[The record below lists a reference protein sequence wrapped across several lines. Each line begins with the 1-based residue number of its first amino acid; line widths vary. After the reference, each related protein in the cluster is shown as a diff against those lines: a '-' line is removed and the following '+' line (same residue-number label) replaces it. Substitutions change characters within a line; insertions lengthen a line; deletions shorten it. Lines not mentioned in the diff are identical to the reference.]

1 MWETIKA
8 DIKNWWDSNKKK
20 VFVSI
25 NLGFL
30 LMGVFMIVAGINNP
44 ASGSIQNH
52 SWISIGAVFVAIWF
66 VLFPL
71 VSRETKDKI
80 LQTIAV
86 HFLIII
92 LILSIL
98 TFEIHYFLT
107 SCSGGKWYFDML
119 FGIAG
124 VVIAS
129 YVVYVALWIVKT
141 FFYLIRKAGQ
151 FLFPTVNEKV
161 AAIIHAIEAVAAL
174 FASIVSLGSGI
185 VGMIA
190 LAKQCIEWFF

>member
-1 MWETIKA
+1 MWENIKA
-8 DIKNWWDSNKKK
+8 DIKNWWDGNKKK
-20 VFVSI
+20 IFVSI

-30 LMGVFMIVAGINNP
+30 FMGIFMIVAGINNP
-44 ASGSIQNH
+44 ACDSIQNH
-52 SWISIGAVFVAIWF
+52 SWINIGGVFVAIWF

-86 HFLIII
+86 HCLIII
-92 LILSIL
+92 IILSIL

-107 SCSGGKWYFDML
+107 SCGGGKWYFDIL
-119 FGIAG
+119 FGIFG
-124 VVIAS
+124 IVIAS
-129 YVVYVALWIVKT
+129 YVVYVTLWIVKT
-141 FFYLIRKAGQ
+141 FLYLIRKAGQ

-174 FASIVSLGSGI
+174 FVAIVSLGSGI

-190 LAKQCIEWFF
+190 LAKQCIERVF